1 MQLGGQLFK
10 AHAHVHTEKYKQLDL
25 DADTEEEVDPNIGKV
40 TGEYR
45 DILKYAPKWT
55 TWPDF
60 EQVRWMNS
68 TIEWLW
74 PNLARAIVKMV
85 RRFRFLVTRCVP
97 RWACVST
104 MRSKALPVCR
114 PPTL

>member
-1 MQLGGQLFK
+1 MLDPHKSRLIHDRRRDSAPCVQLGGQLFK
-10 AHAHVHTEKYKQLDL
+10 AHAHVHTDKYKQLDL
-25 DADTEEEVDPNIGKV
+25 EADNEEDVDPNIGKV

-60 EQVRWMNS
+60 EQVRWINS

-85 RRFRFLVTRCVP
+85 RSSPLC
-97 RWACVST
+97 A
-104 MRSKALPVCR
+104 
-114 PPTL
+114 